1 MLLLSPEAPG
11 RRFISE
17 VRVGEKI
24 RREVQPRTPR
34 RFNTAESSSAAQPT
48 PRVPLL
54 CVPGLLRVCP
64 FEGSGEYS
72 VSCSMLR
79 PGRPVNDHSGEP
91 AVQYGALAERGS
103 TTLIILRHSRSAG
116 RAEA

>member
-1 MLLLSPEAPG
+1 MFLLSPEAPG
-11 RRFISE
+11 RRFIPE
-17 VRVGEKI
+17 VRVGGKT

-79 PGRPVNDHSGEP
+79 PGDPVKDRSGEP
-91 AVQYGALAERGS
+91 AVQYGAHIGRGS
-103 TTLIILRHSRSAG
+103 TTLILLRHTRSA
-116 RAEA
+116 